1 VLIAGA
7 NAIMNCKDCLPL
19 ISSYVDDELSEPQAA
34 PLRQHLMDC
43 PACRRALQGE
53 RSFKRW
59 FEPRPEPV
67 AVPEGFAAR
76 VARRAF
82 AGDEGSGAG
91 WDSAVAEDASRAG
104 ETPVLQFVLRATAVA
119 AGLLLVLSIS
129 IFSTRLPDGGNVHGQ
144 RVNDKEDVL
153 EALDALKD
161 PAGGPEALDG
171 PSALRD
177 MAEAPGA
184 DSEPGGPGDE
194 ALRKE
199 APKER

>member
-1 VLIAGA
+1 
-7 NAIMNCKDCLPL
+7 MNCKDCLPL

-53 RSFKRW
+53 KSFKRW
-59 FEPRPEPV
+59 FEPRSEPV
-67 AVPEGFAAR
+67 AVPAGFAAR

-91 WDSAVAEDASRAG
+91 WGSATAEDPTRQG
-104 ETPVLQFVLRATAVA
+104 ETPVLQFVLWATAIA

-144 RVNDKEDVL
+144 RLNDKEDVL
-153 EALDALKD
+153 QRLDALDD
-161 PAGGPEALDG
+161 PAASPGAQQS

-177 MAEAPGA
+177 MTATPEAEGEAEPEGGDGQARPGE
-184 DSEPGGPGDE
+184 EP
-194 ALRKE
+194 R
-199 APKER
+199 ER